1 MGNGFLDDLPDLGL
15 KPAKRRK
22 KPATGGQKQPEP
34 ENVVVKYLRV
44 KCPECKS
51 YRVPVYNSEHL
62 PIRYHKCK
70 DCGFLFKSIE
80 EKS

>member
-1 MGNGFLDDLPDLGL
+1 MGNGFLDDLPDLGIR
-15 KPAKRRK
+15 PAKPRK
-22 KPATGGQKQPEP
+22 KRGQKQPEP

-44 KCPECKS
+44 KCPECRS
-51 YRVPVYNSEHL
+51 YRVPVYDSSHL

-80 EKS
+80 EKNL